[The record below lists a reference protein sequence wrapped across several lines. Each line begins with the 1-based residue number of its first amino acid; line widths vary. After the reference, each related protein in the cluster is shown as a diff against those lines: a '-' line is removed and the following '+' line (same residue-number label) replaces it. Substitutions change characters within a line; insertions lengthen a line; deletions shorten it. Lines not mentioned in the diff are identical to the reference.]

1 MSGVSEAPNPR
12 TRSRVLEALAGL
24 GPLASART
32 LQRVLAEVLTDLD
45 ETEKAEIIMGLA
57 GEPGEDKV
65 SSLVHL

>member
-1 MSGVSEAPNPR
+1 MSGVSEAPSPK
-12 TRSRVLEALAGL
+12 TRALVLEALDEL
-24 GPLASART
+24 EPLAAART
-32 LQRVLAEVLTDLD
+32 LQQVLAEVLANLD

>member
-1 MSGVSEAPNPR
+1 MSGVSEAPSPKI
-12 TRSRVLEALAGL
+12 RSLVLQALGEL

-32 LQRVLAEVLTDLD
+32 LQQVLAEVLAHLD
-45 ETEKAEIIMGLA
+45 EADKAEILMGLA